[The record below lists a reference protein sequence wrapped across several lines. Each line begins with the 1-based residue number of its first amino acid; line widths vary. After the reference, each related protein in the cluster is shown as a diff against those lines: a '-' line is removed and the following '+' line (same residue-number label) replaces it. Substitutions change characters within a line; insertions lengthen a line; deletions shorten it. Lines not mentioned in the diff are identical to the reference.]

1 MDEYILSVVDDE
13 EEGSTLKSFA
23 ETIEELIDNI
33 VCMEHIKSIT
43 HVLRVKDQATWNI
56 TDDTSL
62 EILREYRKGITDN
75 VGLRN
80 YLIGREEL
88 DEKS

>member
-1 MDEYILSVVDDE
+1 MDEYILTVVDDE
-13 EEGSTLKSFA
+13 EEVSTLKSFA

-80 YLIGREEL
+80 YLIGREDL

>member
-1 MDEYILSVVDDE
+1 MDEYILTVVDDDE
-13 EEGSTLKSFA
+13 EISTIKSFA

>member
-1 MDEYILSVVDDE
+1 MDEYILTVVDDE
-13 EEGSTLKSFA
+13 EEVSTLKSFA
-23 ETIEELIDNI
+23 ETIEELVDNI

>member
-1 MDEYILSVVDDE
+1 
-13 EEGSTLKSFA
+13 
-23 ETIEELIDNI
+23 
-33 VCMEHIKSIT
+33 MEHIKSIT

>member
-1 MDEYILSVVDDE
+1 MDEYILTVVDDE
-13 EEGSTLKSFA
+13 EEVSTLKSFA

-88 DEKS
+88 DEES

>member
-1 MDEYILSVVDDE
+1 MDEYILTVVDDE
-13 EEGSTLKSFA
+13 EEVSTLKSFA

-62 EILREYRKGITDN
+62 EILSEYRKGITDN

>member
-1 MDEYILSVVDDE
+1 MDEYILTVVDDE
-13 EEGSTLKSFA
+13 EEVSTLKSFA

-88 DEKS
+88 DEKG

>member
-1 MDEYILSVVDDE
+1 MDEYILTVVDDE
-13 EEGSTLKSFA
+13 EEVSTLKSFA

-80 YLIGREEL
+80 YIIGREEL

>member
-1 MDEYILSVVDDE
+1 MDEYILTVVDDE
-13 EEGSTLKSFA
+13 EEVSTLKSFA

>member
-1 MDEYILSVVDDE
+1 MDEYILTVVDDE
-13 EEGSTLKSFA
+13 EEVSTLKSFA
-23 ETIEELIDNI
+23 ETIEELVDNI

-80 YLIGREEL
+80 YLTGREEL
-88 DEKS
+88 DEKG

>member
-1 MDEYILSVVDDE
+1 MDEYILTVVDDE
-13 EEGSTLKSFA
+13 EEVSMLKSFA

>member
-1 MDEYILSVVDDE
+1 MDEYILTVVDDDE
-13 EEGSTLKSFA
+13 EISTIKSFA

-43 HVLRVKDQATWNI
+43 HVLRVKDQVTWSI
-56 TDDTSL
+56 ADDISL
-62 EILREYRKGITDN
+62 DILREYRKEITN
-75 VGLRN
+75 HVGLRN
-80 YLIGREEL
+80 ILTGKEEL